1 MYLFFLGFLVNGIF
15 KLSSTLKKKPPLT
28 LQQIVKMAN
37 YLLSRRSVQTPR
49 GVTSLLSAL
58 TTLANNDFEKPV
70 CVTLANEE
78 ISISIQQP
86 LVTIK
91 VCDILGNPLT
101 NTFKVIANSATRI
114 GDDVVIFNKQSLQS
128 STTDK

>member
-1 MYLFFLGFLVNGIF
+1 MNGIF

-58 TTLANNDFEKPV
+58 TTLANNDFEKPA

-78 ISISIQQP
+78 IGISIQQP

>member
-1 MYLFFLGFLVNGIF
+1 MNGIF
-15 KLSSTLKKKPPLT
+15 KLSNTLKKKPPLT
-28 LQQIVKMAN
+28 LQQIVKIAN
-37 YLLSRRSVQTPR
+37 YLLSRRSVQTPK

-86 LVTIK
+86 LITIR

-101 NTFKVIANSATRI
+101 NTFKVIANSATRV